1 MAGIN
6 SSAALPPHMFGDSAD
21 LTLLQRRRQARVR
34 VFRGRLCRTYLHLAL
49 SRRAAPCRG
58 NGSGSVGVGVGAGVG
73 VGGSS
78 ASLGGSRGVHD
89 LTLLLLSNT
98 GSYV

>member
-58 NGSGSVGVGVGAGVG
+58 NGSGSSVSVSVSAEAAHPSGGVGVFM
-73 VGGSS
+73 
-78 ASLGGSRGVHD
+78 
-89 LTLLLLSNT
+89 T
-98 GSYV
+98 